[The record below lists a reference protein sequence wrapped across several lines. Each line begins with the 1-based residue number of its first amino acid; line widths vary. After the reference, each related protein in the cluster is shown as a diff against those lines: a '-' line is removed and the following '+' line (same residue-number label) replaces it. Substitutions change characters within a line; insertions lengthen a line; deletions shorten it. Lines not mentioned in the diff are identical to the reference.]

1 MIRGKFWKSFFNTMP
16 HIRHMTSF
24 VYVILLISGNCIT
37 WMLFQALRNVSR
49 WRCSLKLLNM
59 TNKTFWKYPRSQHI
73 LLLWLLLL
81 INHCYK
87 HLDWFFRKSWSW
99 LKLLNM
105 IRETYWKNHFYIPC
119 PNFNVLR
126 HLLVFTNFSTKL
138 SF

>member
-1 MIRGKFWKSFFNTMP
+1 MKKIIFIPWPISDIWRHLYTLYCWFPVIVSLECCFKHSEMFF
-16 HIRHMTSF
+16 
-24 VYVILLISGNCIT
+24 
-37 WMLFQALRNVSR
+37 SR